1 MRSRSAGGSAMLI
14 HVPSVATER
23 LSLRPLAPLYGRT
36 KHPQQIARKAGPSLR
51 SRRGAPEGVLERVL
65 GGPLGRGDPRHVS
78 H

>member
-14 HVPSVATER
+14 HVPPVATER
-23 LSLRPLAPLYGRT
+23 LSVRPLAQLYGRT
-36 KHPQQIARKAGPSLR
+36 VRPQQTAREAEPSLR